1 MLESGRSRWLRVFL
15 APAAALF
22 VFLLTSPAQAYNWMI
37 KHGYGGCPVCHA
49 DPTGG
54 ELLTK
59 YGRDMGDQFL
69 RMRYGASGGASD
81 SGSTG
86 TDFSGFDD
94 FDDFD
99 DTSAKPAEEVKEEE
113 APKEEVKPAEPSTF
127 PDFMFGLVPLPDPL
141 LMGGSV
147 RVAWTLRDGDFRI
160 FPMQLDVYGQLRL
173 GDFRAGGSLG
183 VSKVPAGSPHARAAQ
198 ITTGQE
204 DQWNLISRTH
214 WVGMDFLNQEITL
227 RGGRLNLP
235 FGLRI
240 PEHVMWVREA
250 TRTDRE
256 SDQQH
261 GLALAYNGA
270 DLRGEI
276 MAIAGNYQIN
286 PDLYRERGY
295 SLYLEYMTSSRAAV
309 GVSSMVTKASTD
321 RIYLEDDVLRMVHGA
336 FLRGTLGDDFV
347 LLAEADLLKRSKA
360 DMGYVGMLQLDYE
373 PTQGLHFIATGEV
386 LDQGY
391 PEGGGPTA
399 LPRSDGM
406 GKPKLGVWG
415 SVAWFFYTHFDV
427 RVDAIKRQTEPFTLL
442 GQLHVYL

>member
-1 MLESGRSRWLRVFL
+1 MLGSGCSRWLRRFL
-15 APAAALF
+15 APAAAL
-22 VFLLTSPAQAYNWMI
+22 VVLFLSSPAQAYNWMI

-86 TDFSGFDD
+86 TDFGGFDD
-94 FDDFD
+94 FDDD
-99 DTSAKPAEEVKEEE
+99 ASAKPEAKKEEE
-113 APKEEVKPAEPSTF
+113 KPKAEAAPAEPSKF
-127 PDFMFGLVPLPDPL
+127 PEFLFGLVPLPDPL
-141 LMGGSV
+141 LMGGST
-147 RVAWTLRDGDFRI
+147 RLAWTLKDGEFAV

-173 GDFRAGGSLG
+173 GDFRAGGSIGLSR
-183 VSKVPAGSPHARAAQ
+183 VDAGSPHARAAQ
-198 ITTGQE
+198 VTTGQE
-204 DQWNLISRTH
+204 KQWNLLSRTH
-214 WVGMDFLNQEITL
+214 WLGMDFMNQEITL
-227 RGGRLNLP
+227 RAGRLNLP
-235 FGLRI
+235 YGLRI

-270 DLRGEI
+270 DIRGEV

-286 PDLYRERGY
+286 PDEYRERGY
-295 SLYLEYMTSSRAAV
+295 SLYAEYMTSSRAAV
-309 GVSSMVTKASTD
+309 GISSLVTKAARD
-321 RIYLEDDVLRMVHGA
+321 RIFLEDDVLRMSHGA
-336 FLRGTLGDDFV
+336 FVRGALGEKFV
-347 LLAEADLLKRSKA
+347 IMVEADLLKRSTA
-360 DMGYVGMLQLDYE
+360 ELGYTGLLQLDFE
-373 PTQGLHFIATGEV
+373 PTQGLHFIGTGEA

-391 PEGGGPTA
+391 PIGGGPNGSV
-399 LPRSDGM
+399 RIEGS
-406 GKPKLGVWG
+406 GKPKLGGWL

-427 RVDAIKRQTEPFTLL
+427 RVDAIARQQDPFTLL